1 MEIRFLTSDDAN
13 EWWRLRLEAL
23 QGDPEAFSSSAEEHQ
38 SLSLEDVRSRLGS
51 PTGDS
56 FVVGSFD
63 EGRLVGMVGF
73 YREKGLK
80 TRHKGRIWGV
90 YVTPSHRVKGLARL
104 IMDRVLDR
112 AQSIDGIEQILLSYT
127 TTQAAA
133 KRLYVS
139 LGFEPF
145 GREPRALKVFG
156 NFIDEEYMVLLKRA
170 VRDGAGI
177 QRS

>member
-1 MEIRFLTSDDAN
+1 MEIRFLISDDAN

-51 PTGDS
+51 PSGDS
-56 FVVGSFD
+56 FVAGAFD
-63 EGRLVGMVGF
+63 DGRLVGMVGF

-90 YVTPSHRVKGLARL
+90 YVTPSHRATGVAR
-104 IMDRVLDR
+104 MVMQKVLER
-112 AQSIDGIEQILLSYT
+112 AKTIDGVEQILLSYT

-133 KRLYVS
+133 KRLYIS
-139 LGFEPF
+139 FGFTSF
-145 GREPRALKVFG
+145 GCEPRALKVFG
-156 NFIDEEYMVLLKRA
+156 RFIDEEYMVLPTH
-170 VRDGAGI
+170 
-177 QRS
+177 RS